1 MMIEHAHAA
10 SLIPHLAMMCSQH
23 PHCLKVPRVT
33 HPVRPAWAQFC
44 FNGDHSRIEMRQEV
58 DTLPWEPNSTISDV
72 LKPLGAG
79 FSGATTSL
87 APAVRALAAGTVAHS
102 VEGSLCYDALFLN
115 NAKIVCGLVVSASML
130 CRYPLVYRLDD
141 GRNRFFLEGSD
152 AQHLESIMRSR
163 ELD

>member
-1 MMIEHAHAA
+1 MIEDAHAVT
-10 SLIPHLAMMCSQH
+10 LIPYLTMMCSQH
-23 PHCLKVPRVT
+23 LHCLIVPRIKQSAC
-33 HPVRPAWAQFC
+33 PAWAQFC
-44 FNGDHSRIEMRQEV
+44 FNGDHSRIEMKQEAR
-58 DTLPWEPNSTISDV
+58 TLPWERNPTISDV
-72 LKPLGAG
+72 LKLLVL

>member
-33 HPVRPAWAQFC
+33 HPARPAWAQFC

-87 APAVRALAAGTVAHS
+87 APAVRALAAGAVAHS
-102 VEGSLCYDALFLN
+102 VERRLCYDALFLRTRQGRPR
-115 NAKIVCGLVVSASML
+115 ACSFSLDMPVPVSLSFGCEGRASLVGGTVS
-130 CRYPLVYRLDD
+130 
-141 GRNRFFLEGSD
+141 F
-152 AQHLESIMRSR
+152 
-163 ELD
+163 